1 MTSTNGV
8 TLEGDDITKI
18 LSKLEASLKAKAEE
32 GEEKGK
38 ASPEPGLVSTLSVVA
53 IAMCCVFAMILLG
66 LGLLVQY
73 KKHVNPRSLIQGKMK
88 TSLV

>member
-38 ASPEPGLVSTLSVVA
+38 ASPEPGRTQTEARGVALASSQPLRLS
-53 IAMCCVFAMILLG
+53 FGQRL
-66 LGLLVQY
+66 
-73 KKHVNPRSLIQGKMK
+73 R
-88 TSLV
+88 